1 MNLLMIEVGNE
12 GDNSRDSS
20 VEMEGL
26 ERSID
31 APICIDEVYNLIVCK
46 DCGIGVPLD
55 WVLWHVKE
63 CHGIT
68 MTMEQVRMF
77 LKMENDCMTMS
88 QARDWMSSVWVI
100 KAVKNIPIIP
110 GYICI
115 ECQYSAGK
123 LTVMKNHLSK
133 KHKDKKASECMKEC
147 KVQLIFKGGLQ
158 KYVQIEEDVE
168 MEIDSIENCE
178 WKMAIEREF
187 EESMIN
193 VKGSDVNGHG
203 NLRLMNIFI
212 AKTRWDIM
220 VKELDLKEVVKIA
233 GMPKSN
239 DVLHKI
245 ILCGRRY
252 IQKSCEMLDKG
263 SIVIKRLLM
272 SAGLNLIEKK
282 C

>member
-63 CHGIT
+63 CDGIT

-110 GYICI
+110 IISSQHPAPGCHILDVGAVGAICV
-115 ECQYSAGK
+115 C
-123 LTVMKNHLSK
+123 
-133 KHKDKKASECMKEC
+133 
-147 KVQLIFKGGLQ
+147 LICA
-158 KYVQIEEDVE
+158 
-168 MEIDSIENCE
+168 N
-178 WKMAIEREF
+178 
-187 EESMIN
+187 
-193 VKGSDVNGHG
+193 
-203 NLRLMNIFI
+203 
-212 AKTRWDIM
+212 
-220 VKELDLKEVVKIA
+220 
-233 GMPKSN
+233 
-239 DVLHKI
+239 
-245 ILCGRRY
+245 ILCG
-252 IQKSCEMLDKG
+252 IQGFKVTSR
-263 SIVIKRLLM
+263 V
-272 SAGLNLIEKK
+272 
-282 C
+282 